1 MGFLSQKEAPAVTST
16 EAQLELEQ
24 TAALSIQS
32 AEENMPVTPTD
43 TPPVA
48 SYQEAAGAGEAQQ
61 ETSVGGQA
69 TSTPLEDEAPALD
82 ASKEED
88 RRTGIF
94 IFPASATGKTKEGQ
108 PNWAEMPNPKPATE
122 SEIEDAIDDD
132 SKVIV
137 FSMAMKPPTGDL
149 AKCLGV
155 EEVTSIEIVQEQ
167 STKSEKTGTEQGG
180 AESEKTP
187 ADPEKMEVDPDPAPT
202 CKFRS
207 SDIRLRQ
214 GGAASA
220 TAPNRDENQDPGPAE
235 ETGAGAEKPA
245 AQEKPEDTSTEKLE
259 EGFDTKL
266 SLSDDDLLIPTG
278 DTADLDRAEKDG
290 ILEDAALKKAEEDL
304 LDGKEGGSKG

>member
-1 MGFLSQKEAPAVTST
+1 MRPAPFPASEPKPFIPQPGTSGGGPVRPAPFPIPEPLTDQFKSARKLNLGFLSQKEAPAVTST

-48 SYQEAAGAGEAQQ
+48 SYQEAAGAGEAQS

-149 AKCLGV
+149 PSVWAW
-155 EEVTSIEIVQEQ
+155 
-167 STKSEKTGTEQGG
+167 
-180 AESEKTP
+180 
-187 ADPEKMEVDPDPAPT
+187 
-202 CKFRS
+202 R
-207 SDIRLRQ
+207 R
-214 GGAASA
+214 
-220 TAPNRDENQDPGPAE
+220 
-235 ETGAGAEKPA
+235 
-245 AQEKPEDTSTEKLE
+245 
-259 EGFDTKL
+259 
-266 SLSDDDLLIPTG
+266 
-278 DTADLDRAEKDG
+278 
-290 ILEDAALKKAEEDL
+290 
-304 LDGKEGGSKG
+304 